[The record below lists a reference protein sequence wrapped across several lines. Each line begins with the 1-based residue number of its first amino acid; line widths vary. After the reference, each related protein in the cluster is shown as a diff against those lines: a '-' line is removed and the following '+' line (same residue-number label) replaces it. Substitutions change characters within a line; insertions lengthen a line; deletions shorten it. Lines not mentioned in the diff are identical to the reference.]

1 MFNHFFFFMIFTS
14 LMYSADTSAETIVMK
29 ADKWCPFNCE
39 STASA
44 KSVNGFMV
52 DVAKIIFER
61 KGHNVV
67 YQVDTWSNSIKSV
80 REGKA
85 TALLATTKADAP
97 DFIYPEKS
105 MGSNKE
111 CFYVKTTDPW
121 EFINIESLKKRKLG
135 TVEAYAYSGELT
147 AYLMENADAVIKATG
162 ADPLEV
168 NLANI
173 RLNKIDTI
181 VENPFVFNYHTE
193 KKKTRDLY
201 ADAGCTRGD
210 DLYIGFSPR
219 NPRSKEFARILTE
232 GILELR
238 KDGTLDKIINKYS
251 LKEWSP

>member
-1 MFNHFFFFMIFTS
+1 MLNYS
-14 LMYSADTSAETIVMK
+14 LLILCLTLFIHTPETSAETIVMK
-29 ADKWCPFNCE
+29 ADRWCPFNCD
-39 STASA
+39 STASV

-111 CFYVKTTDPW
+111 CFYVKINDPW
-121 EFINIESLKKRKLG
+121 EFIDFRSLKKRKIG

-147 AYLMENADAVIKATG
+147 AFLLENPDSIIKATG
-162 ADPLEV
+162 ADPLEI
-168 NLANI
+168 NLANM
-173 RLNKIDTI
+173 RLNKIDTV
-181 VENPFVFNYHTE
+181 VENPFVFNYYTE

-201 ADAGCTRGD
+201 ADAGCTTGD

-219 NPRSKEFARILTE
+219 NPRSKEFAKILSE